1 MMCADMSGKK
11 KDQRRRKN
19 IYIYDSHADIS
30 NVQIRRTRLSRT
42 RTHTYA
48 RGFNVTVGFEGGDGT
63 SEAY

>member
-19 IYIYDSHADIS
+19 IYDSHADIS

-42 RTHTYA
+42 RTHTNA
-48 RGFNVTVGFEGGDGT
+48 RGFNVTVGSEGEDGT